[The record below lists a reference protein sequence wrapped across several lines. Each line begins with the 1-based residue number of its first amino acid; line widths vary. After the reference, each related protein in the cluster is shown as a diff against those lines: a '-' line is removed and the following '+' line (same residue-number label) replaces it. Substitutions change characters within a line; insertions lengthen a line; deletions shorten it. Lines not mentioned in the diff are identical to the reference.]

1 MRRSTLLVSP
11 LILTVC
17 VVQSLAAQGGPTL
30 QRQARVRVTTPSI
43 SKTPLVGIVDSVDAG
58 GLVLRTGR
66 VASTT
71 IPFSRVTR
79 LEVSRGRKRP
89 MWSKTAP
96 LWLTG
101 AAGGVGAIIGY
112 ATSSDEDFFGRDFGT
127 VLLGGLGSVLG
138 LVVGTGIAIGVK
150 TDTWETVPGG
160 VADSRPLTTPSLHM
174 APGRG
179 ARSLTV
185 GLHAAF

>member
-1 MRRSTLLVSP
+1 MRRSTLLVSQ

-17 VVQSLAAQGGPTL
+17 VVQSLVAQGPAL

-43 SKTPLVGIVDSVDAG
+43 SKTPLVGVVDSVDAG

-79 LEVSRGRKRP
+79 VEVSRGRKRP

-138 LVVGTGIAIGVK
+138 LVVGTGMAIGVK
-150 TDTWETVPGG
+150 TDTWETVPAG
-160 VADSRPLTTPSLHM
+160 VADSRPLTTPSLYL
-174 APGRG
+174 APGRA

>member
-1 MRRSTLLVSP
+1 MRRSTLLVSQ

-17 VVQSLAAQGGPTL
+17 VVQSLAAQGPTL
-30 QRQARVRVTTPSI
+30 QRQARVRVTTPSM
-43 SKTPLVGIVDSVDAG
+43 SKKPLVGIVDSVDAG

-101 AAGGVGAIIGY
+101 AAGGVGAIVGY

-138 LVVGTGIAIGVK
+138 LVVGTGMAIGVK
-150 TDTWETVPGG
+150 ADTWETVPGG
-160 VADSRPLTTPSLHM
+160 VADSRSLTTPSLYL

-185 GLHAAF
+185 GLRAAF